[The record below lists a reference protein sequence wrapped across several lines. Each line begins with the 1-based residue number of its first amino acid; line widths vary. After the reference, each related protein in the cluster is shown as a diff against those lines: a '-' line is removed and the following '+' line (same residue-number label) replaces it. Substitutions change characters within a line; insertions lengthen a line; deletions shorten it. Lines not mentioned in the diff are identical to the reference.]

1 MGCKRLQTGAN
12 GCARVWAGALGH
24 RRHGGHKNKPRRG
37 RLWTGRPVFGRY
49 GRGNFPGHDVFWR
62 LPKMVKN
69 ECRWLIMAGYGCN
82 GVHDHGG
89 KGKQDKKRPKW
100 VCRACF
106 CMCDHRA
113 KMQHVGMDGH
123 GDQGGARGAKEGEQ
137 RA

>member
-1 MGCKRLQTGAN
+1 M
-12 GCARVWAGALGH
+12 GALG
-24 RRHGGHKNKPRRG
+24 RIGHGGHTDKARRG
-37 RLWTGRPVFGRY
+37 HLWSCRSGLGCY
-49 GRGNFPGHDVFWR
+49 GRGNFPGHDVFGG
-62 LPKMVKN
+62 LSKMVKN
-69 ECRWLIMAGYGCN
+69 ECGWLIMAGHGCN

>member
-1 MGCKRLQTGAN
+1 
-12 GCARVWAGALGH
+12 
-24 RRHGGHKNKPRRG
+24 
-37 RLWTGRPVFGRY
+37 
-49 GRGNFPGHDVFWR
+49 

-69 ECRWLIMAGYGCN
+69 KCRWLMMAGYGCN

-100 VCRACF
+100 VAGHVFACVITG
-106 CMCDHRA
+106 HRA